1 VAHLRHERCALHP
14 MHAKLLHSR
23 PHTCIAASAVEE
35 VATGGAVAAV
45 ALTAGDLGLLEPLSL
60 VLLPR

>member
-1 VAHLRHERCALHP
+1 

-23 PHTCIAASAVEE
+23 AHTCIAASAVEE

-60 VLLPR
+60 VVLPR